1 MENNWEELDALM
13 QNDPAARALSMGM
26 TVEEMCGVA
35 RLREMNPFS
44 SPRYMQGDQGNGF
57 LFADFYDHCLR
68 YVKGR
73 GCWFAYRDGAWEE
86 DAGALVAMEKAMQL
100 ARLMNLL
107 AEEISEPNMRSAAQK
122 RALSLLSVR
131 ARENMLHDARSLCAM
146 PMEAFDADPM
156 LFNCLNGTLDLRTFQ
171 FYEHR
176 AADLITHKAGVSYD
190 PSAVSARWEQFITE
204 VMAAPEE
211 RQLHMDGQ
219 PDPAQD
225 KARYLQKVLGYAL
238 TGSTREECFFIL
250 YGKTTRNGK
259 GTLVET
265 MLRMLG
271 TYGRTAL
278 PETIAERSFSS
289 AAPSEDLA
297 RLRGAHFV
305 SMAEPPHNMRFSEAL
320 IKRLTGGDTLSTRM
334 LYQNTFEYRP
344 QFKIFINTNH
354 LPAVGDKTL
363 FHSGRVRVISFER
376 HFAPH
381 QQDRGL
387 KAFLARPE
395 NLSGILNWCIEGLKM
410 YRAEGLDEPQAVQEA
425 IAQYA
430 SETDI
435 IGRFMEECLIED
447 DQARIKLM
455 DVYKR
460 YCAWCAENGIK
471 SENSM
476 VFRRMIEGRV
486 VIARKRPAPGTYITS
501 VIEGYRLFTQRHL
514 CDAAD
519 AASFHCLLQ

>member
-100 ARLMNLL
+100 ARLLNLL
-107 AEEISEPNMRSAAQK
+107 AEEIPEPNMRSAAQK

-131 ARENMLHDARSLCAM
+131 ARENMLHNARSLCAM
-146 PMEAFDADPM
+146 PMEAFDTDPL
-156 LFNCLNGTLDLRTFQ
+156 LFNCLNGTLDLRTFR

-265 MLRMLG
+265 MLRLLG

-278 PETIAERSFSS
+278 PETLAERSTS
-289 AAPSEDLA
+289 AGSPNEDVA
-297 RLRGAHFV
+297 RLRGSRFV
-305 SMAEPPHNMRFSEAL
+305 SMSEPPRAMRFAEAV
-320 IKRLTGGDTLSTRM
+320 IKRMTGSDTLSARF
-334 LYQNTFEYRP
+334 LHQNSFEFLP
-344 QFKIFINTNH
+344 QFKIFINANY
-354 LPAVGDKTL
+354 LPAVFDATL
-363 FHSGRVRVISFER
+363 FHSGRVRVIPFER
-376 HFAPH
+376 HFLPH
-381 QQDRGL
+381 QQDKSL
-387 KAFLARPE
+387 KETLSSPE
-395 NLSGILNWCIEGLKM
+395 NLSGILNWCLEGLRL
-410 YRAEGLDEPQAVQEA
+410 YRAEGLCEPEDVAQATAGYRADSDVV
-425 IAQYA
+425 
-430 SETDI
+430 
-435 IGRFMEECLIED
+435 GRFMEECLVED
-447 DQARIKLM
+447 ANAKTRLM
-455 DVYKR
+455 AVYQR
-460 YCAWCAENGIK
+460 YRSWCAENGLT
-471 SENSM
+471 SESSIA
-476 VFRRMIEGRV
+476 FRRMMEGRV
-486 VIARKRPAPGTYITS
+486 MIVKARPGNGLGATNLVIGF
-501 VIEGYRLFTQRHL
+501 VVH
-514 CDAAD
+514 
-519 AASFHCLLQ
+519 